1 MADSEVDVRVV
12 LSTCPDRE
20 AQRIAHGLVEDGIAA
35 CVNIVTKLTSVYRW
49 EGAIHEDKESLLFI
63 KTTADRVNDLREALL
78 TLHPYDVPELL
89 VLDVDTEASNP
100 GYVDWVRK
108 CVKA

>member
-1 MADSEVDVRVV
+1 MVSCFGV
-12 LSTCPDRE
+12 LVSDLCYSNEDEYEDAPCAAVEPGSLTCFAGGKYCAP
-20 AQRIAHGLVEDGIAA
+20 AGPAA
-35 CVNIVTKLTSVYRW
+35 
-49 EGAIHEDKESLLFI
+49 ALLFI

-78 TLHPYDVPELL
+78 TLHPYDVPEVL
-89 VLDVDTEASNP
+89 VLDVDTEASTP